1 MDKKIILK
9 WEISGT
15 IFIIIVGTFLHFV
28 FNWFSRNPVVGIFS
42 PVNESVWE
50 HLKLGFWPLVFFSVV
65 EFYFLRKSVK
75 NFFFVKVG
83 EACLI
88 ILLIIS
94 FFYTYTGIL
103 GFNILPMDIG
113 TFIFSVIIGQI
124 VSYRFFIRDDQRQK
138 PVFLSLITFI
148 LLIFAF
154 ALFTFNP
161 PKINLFLDPQGF
173 GYGIAWPLQHK

>member
-1 MDKKIILK
+1 MEKKIILK
-9 WEISGT
+9 WEIAGALFVIIAGT
-15 IFIIIVGTFLHFV
+15 ILHFV
-28 FNWFSRNPVVGIFS
+28 FDWLGRNPIVGIFA

-50 HLKLGFWPLVFFSVV
+50 HMKIGFWPLVIFSAI

-75 NFFFVKVG
+75 NFFFTKVG

-88 ILLIIS
+88 ILLITS

-103 GFNILPMDIG
+103 GFNLLPIDIG
-113 TFIFSVIIGQI
+113 TFIFSIVVGQA
-124 VSYRFFIRDDQRQK
+124 VSYRFLIRENQERK
-138 PVFLSLITFI
+138 PIFLSLITFI

-161 PKINLFLDPQGF
+161 PKINLFLDPQNWE
-173 GYGIAWPLQHK
+173 YGIDWPQQYK